1 MATLLTGS
9 NLEKLLKEDGML
21 VQYFNNYLNLEVSSI
36 LIKFFVSDKTKLE
49 LLGFRKM
56 FLNVNRN
63 PSHNKNIAFC

>member
-36 LIKFFVSDKTKLE
+36 LIQ
-49 LLGFRKM
+49 
-56 FLNVNRN
+56 FLCFIKR
-63 PSHNKNIAFC
+63 NKNYRGYYKALYNILGLTRI

>member
-36 LIKFFVSDKTKLE
+36 LIQCLCFIK
-49 LLGFRKM
+49 R
-56 FLNVNRN
+56 
-63 PSHNKNIAFC
+63 NKNYRGYCKALYNILGLTRI

>member
-49 LLGFRKM
+49 LLGLCF
-56 FLNVNRN
+56 
-63 PSHNKNIAFC
+63 